1 MLGGQA
7 IVENDGQITRF
18 GKLHPQLTKRGWTAE
33 RPSTAVQVDDHRMST
48 GTLGHRDVGTKAR
61 AQLDVLFEIADCGK
75 VLVVNGRQL
84 FPRAA
89 LLNDIAG
96 WIPDRQSTQK
106 LTVVFADHGSY
117 LPAFRE
123 APAHL
128 LRLRRPSSL
137 RAGRRR
143 RPPMK

>member
-1 MLGGQA
+1 MLRGQT

-18 GKLHPQLTKRGWTAE
+18 GELHPQLAKRGWTAE

-61 AQLDVLFEIADCGK
+61 AQLDVLFEAANCRK

-89 LLNDIAG
+89 LRNDIAG

-106 LTVVFADHGSY
+106 LTVVFA
-117 LPAFRE
+117 
-123 APAHL
+123 
-128 LRLRRPSSL
+128 
-137 RAGRRR
+137 
-143 RPPMK
+143 

>member
-1 MLGGQA
+1 MLGGQT

-18 GKLHPQLTKRGWTAE
+18 GKLHPQLTKRGWAAE

-48 GTLGHRDVGTKAR
+48 GTLGHRDVSTKAR
-61 AQLDVLFEIADCGK
+61 AQLDVLFEAANCGK
-75 VLVVNGRQL
+75 IMVVNGRQL
-84 FPRAA
+84 FPSAA
-89 LLNDIAG
+89 LRNNVAG
-96 WIPDRQSTQK
+96 GIPGRQLTQN
-106 LTVVFADHGSY
+106 LTVVFADHGTY
-117 LPAFRE
+117 LPAFRK
-123 APAHL
+123 ARAHL